1 MRSKVEFAFQNVQFL
16 NATQMSMLALD
27 VPMDG
32 GENFARFPV
41 AIQENLMI
49 AKMEENVIN
58 YQVDLKAIDI
68 IIVFVKLVGVE

>member
-1 MRSKVEFAFQNVQFL
+1 MRSKVEFAFQNVQVL

-41 AIQENLMI
+41 AI
-49 AKMEENVIN
+49 
-58 YQVDLKAIDI
+58 
-68 IIVFVKLVGVE
+68 